1 MNKNHQKIIVVFL
14 FAIVGMSIFSSS
26 VSAGLLSDFF
36 DKIREWFESSPLG
49 GLFARPV
56 KRMTEI
62 DLTFYPESFILN
74 PESTVNITSDS
85 TKVSNFNGEV
95 SIDLEGGF
103 ALLKE
108 SNSQLTIEE
117 KLGEI
122 EIHSLALSNLELKS
136 MKLSM
141 VSGNWTE
148 TAESG
153 SLKMYDFL
161 GKGVIKADSIE
172 LVGNVSKVS
181 KE

>member
-1 MNKNHQKIIVVFL
+1 MNKNHQKIIVMFL
-14 FAIVGMSIFSSS
+14 FVIVGMSIFSSS

-62 DLTFYPESFILN
+62 DLTFYPKDFALN
-74 PESTVNITSDS
+74 PESIVNVTSNS
-85 TKVSNFNGEV
+85 TKVLNFNGGI
-95 SIDLEGGF
+95 SIDLEGNF
-103 ALLKE
+103 VVLKE

-117 KLGEI
+117 RLGKI
-122 EIHSLALSNLELKS
+122 EVHGLIIGNLELKG

-148 TAESG
+148 TTDSG

-161 GKGVIKADSIE
+161 GKGIIDSDSIE